1 VKFTAT
7 KFPDAFVI
15 EPEPNEDLR
24 GFFARTFC
32 AREFSQRG
40 LASEFVQCS
49 VSLSRARG
57 TIRGLHFQGPRALEA
72 KLVRCTAG
80 ALRDVIVDVRPGSS
94 TYLQHFE
101 VELTSRNRRA
111 LYVPPMFAHGF
122 QTLEDNTEVF
132 YQMSEFYSPD
142 AAGGVRYNDPGLN
155 IKWPLP
161 VSTLSDKDANWPLL
175 G

>member
-7 KFPDAFVI
+7 KFPDAFII
-15 EPEPNEDLR
+15 EPEPNEDSR

-32 AREFSQRG
+32 ARKFSQRG

-57 TIRGLHFQGPRALEA
+57 TIRGLHFQGPKSLEA

-80 ALRDVIVDVRPGSS
+80 ALRDVIVDVRPESS
-94 TYLQHFE
+94 TYLQHLE

-142 AAGGVRYNDPGLN
+142 AAGGVRYNDPKLN

-161 VSTLSDKDANWPLL
+161 VSTLSEKDANWPLL